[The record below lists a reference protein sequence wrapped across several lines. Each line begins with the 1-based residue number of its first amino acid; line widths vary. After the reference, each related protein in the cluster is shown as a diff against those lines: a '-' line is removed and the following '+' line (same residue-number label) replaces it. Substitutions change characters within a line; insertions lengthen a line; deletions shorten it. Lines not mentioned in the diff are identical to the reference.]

1 MDKNKRIII
10 ILSITILI
18 LSIIGGTLA
27 YWSWRTTDAQKTNI
41 TFTITSDFSCS
52 ADGGG
57 NIEEGDANII
67 PTYLEEKYAENYIK
81 REITVSPKINSGDK
95 TIYMDLWLDIK
106 ELGEGLSL
114 SENFR
119 YMLTTNGTLSELSDN
134 EIIVSGN
141 FNGKVAGDKIHLLNV
156 KDYSATT
163 TEKYYLFIWLASA
176 QVTSETMNQKFK
188 LSLNG
193 SCYDSLN
200 SEVGVEL
207 LTAKANPSTLAYSDA
222 TDEQRAEMWTF
233 SEAATAQTAATTDYR
248 YIGVSPN
255 NYIKFNNEM
264 WRIIGVFDGRI
275 KIIRDESIGNLSW
288 DYKMDVGSAT
298 SSSTQSA
305 RSSKPSKQSA
315 RISGPPSGG
324 SNDWTDSQLMYMLN
338 PGSYKLKTGYSLN
351 NNLIYDNNNKLIYQ
365 LGCFPSYVVSEST
378 SYNCVNNN
386 WELNAKALSQISEVT
401 YYLGNDFSLLSSGN
415 YTSEIL
421 YASERG
427 IDVYKNRPT
436 NWNGLVGLAYA
447 SDYSY
452 TLVSGSGASAQSTR
466 SSSEGSSVYS
476 WMIDNHNT
484 QWTISPYYD
493 ETTDYV
499 FLTSG
504 DIFTDS
510 PSYELEICPVV
521 YLNSNTELAR
531 NGTIDDPYLIAN

>member
-10 ILSITILI
+10 IVSITILI
-18 LSIIGGTLA
+18 LSIVGGTLA

-67 PTYLEEKYAENYIK
+67 PTYLKEEYAENYIK
-81 REITVSPKINSGDK
+81 REITVSPKINSVDK

-119 YMLTTNGTLSELSDN
+119 YMLTTEGLINNITEDK
-134 EIIVSGN
+134 IITMGN
-141 FNGKVAGDKIHLLNV
+141 FNGKKAGDKIQLLNI
-156 KDYSATT
+156 KDYSATV
-163 TEKYYLFIWLASA
+163 TEKYYLFIWLGSE

-193 SCYDSLN
+193 NCYDNLD
-200 SEVGVEL
+200 SEAGVEL
-207 LTAKANPSTLAYSDA
+207 LTTKANPSTLAYSDA

-255 NYIKFNNEM
+255 NYIRFNNEM
-264 WRIIGVFDGRI
+264 WRIIGVFDGKI
-275 KIIRDESIGNLSW
+275 KIIRNESIGNLSW
-288 DYKMDVGSAT
+288 DNKYGVGSET
-298 SSSTQSA
+298 SNGTSTYSTRA
-305 RSSKPSKQSA
+305 MPS
-315 RISGPPSGG
+315 GGG

-351 NNLIYDNNNKLIYQ
+351 NNIIYDNNNKLIYQ
-365 LGCFPSYVVSEST
+365 LGCLPSRITSEST

-415 YTSEIL
+415 ATSEIF

-427 IDVYKNRPT
+427 TDVYKNRPVS
-436 NWNGLVGLAYA
+436 WNGLVGLVYA
-447 SDYSY
+447 SDYLY
-452 TLVSGSGASAQSTR
+452 TIVSDGGGARSAR
-466 SSSEGSSVYS
+466 SSGGNSTYS
-476 WMIDNHNT
+476 WMIDYYDT
-484 QWTISPYYD
+484 QWTLSPYYD

-499 FLTSG
+499 FLFSDALG
-504 DIFTDS
+504 TDV
-510 PSYELEICPVV
+510 PNAELGVRPVV

>member
-1 MDKNKRIII
+1 MDKNKRMITVIIVLAV
-10 ILSITILI
+10 ILTIV
-18 LSIIGGTLA
+18 GGTLA
-27 YWSWRTTDAQKTNI
+27 YWAWSTNTSQKTNI

-81 REITVSPKINSGDK
+81 REITVSPKINSDGK

-106 ELGEGLSL
+106 ELGEGLSI

-119 YMLTTNGTLSELSDN
+119 YMFTTNGTLSELADD

-141 FNGKVAGDKIHLLNV
+141 FNGKVAGDKIQLLNV

-163 TEKYYLFIWLASA
+163 TEKYYLFIWLDST

-207 LTAKANPSTLAYSDA
+207 LTAKANPSTLEYYDA
-222 TDEQRAEMWTF
+222 TNEQRAEMWTF
-233 SEAATAQTAATTDYR
+233 SEEATAQTEATTDYR

-255 NYIKFNNEM
+255 NYIRFNNEM

-275 KIIRDESIGNLSW
+275 KIIRDESIDNLSW

-298 SSSTQSA
+298 SSNTSTQSA
-305 RSSKPSKQSA
+305 RV
-315 RISGPPSGG
+315 SGPSAGG

-365 LGCFPSYVVSEST
+365 LGCLPSYVDSEST

-386 WELNAKALSQISEVT
+386 WELNAKALSQISEAI

-436 NWNGLVGLAYA
+436 NWNGLIGLAYA

-452 TLVSGSGASAQSTR
+452 AIPNDYNMQSAR
-466 SSSEGSSVYS
+466 MSSSSKYS
-476 WMIDNHNT
+476 WLTVGHSS
-484 QWTISPYYD
+484 QWTISPYYN
-493 ETTDYV
+493 ETIDYV
-499 FLTSG
+499 FSTLG
-504 DIFTDS
+504 DIFTDY
-510 PSYELEICPVV
+510 PSYELEIRPVV

>member
-10 ILSITILI
+10 IVSITILI

-67 PTYLEEKYAENYIK
+67 PTYLKEEYAENYIK
-81 REITVSPKINSGDK
+81 REITVSPKINGDGK

-119 YMLTTNGTLSELSDN
+119 YMLTTNGTLSELADN

-141 FNGKVAGDKIHLLNV
+141 FNGKVAGDKIQLLNV

-163 TEKYYLFIWLASA
+163 TEKYYLFIWLGSE

-222 TDEQRAEMWTF
+222 TNEQRAEMWTF

-255 NYIKFNNEM
+255 NYIRFNNEM
-264 WRIIGVFDGRI
+264 WRIIGVFDGKI
-275 KIIRDESIGNLSW
+275 KIIRNESIGHLSW
-288 DYKMDVGSAT
+288 DNKLGVGSET
-298 SSSTQSA
+298 SNGTSTYSTRSILIPSA
-305 RSSKPSKQSA
+305 
-315 RISGPPSGG
+315 GG

-351 NNLIYDNNNKLIYQ
+351 NNIIYDNNNKLIYQ
-365 LGCFPSYVVSEST
+365 LGCLPSRVDSEST

-415 YTSEIL
+415 ATSEIF

-427 IDVYKNRPT
+427 TDVYKNRPVS
-436 NWNGLVGLAYA
+436 WNGLVGLVYA
-447 SDYSY
+447 SDYLY
-452 TLVSGSGASAQSTR
+452 TIVSDGGGARSAR
-466 SSSEGSSVYS
+466 SSGGNSTYS
-476 WMIDNHNT
+476 WMIDYYDT
-484 QWTISPYYD
+484 QWTLSPYYN

-499 FLTSG
+499 FLFS
-504 DIFTDS
+504 DVLDTDL
-510 PSYELEICPVV
+510 PNAELGVRPVV

>member
-10 ILSITILI
+10 IVSITILI
-18 LSIIGGTLA
+18 LSIVGGTLA

-67 PTYLEEKYAENYIK
+67 PTYLKEEYAENYIK
-81 REITVSPKINSGDK
+81 REITVSPKINSNGK

-119 YMLTTNGTLSELSDN
+119 YMLTTNGTLSELADN

-141 FNGKVAGDKIHLLNV
+141 FNGKVAGDKIQLLNIR
-156 KDYSATT
+156 DYSATT
-163 TEKYYLFIWLASA
+163 TEKYYLFIWLDSE

-193 SCYDSLN
+193 NCYDNLD

-222 TDEQRAEMWTF
+222 TNEQRAEMWTF

-248 YIGVSPN
+248 YIGVSPK
-255 NYIKFNNEM
+255 NYIRFNNEM

-298 SSSTQSA
+298 SNGTSTYSTRAIQS
-305 RSSKPSKQSA
+305 
-315 RISGPPSGG
+315 GGG

-351 NNLIYDNNNKLIYQ
+351 NNIIYDNNNKLIYQ
-365 LGCFPSYVVSEST
+365 LGCLPSRITSEST

-386 WELNAKALSQISEVT
+386 WELNAKALSRISEVT

-415 YTSEIL
+415 DTPEIF

-427 IDVYKNRPT
+427 TDVYKNRPVS
-436 NWNGLVGLAYA
+436 WNGLVGLAYV
-447 SDYSY
+447 SDYLY
-452 TLVSGSGASAQSTR
+452 TLVSNSGGNARSAKISGGGSR
-466 SSSEGSSVYS
+466 VYS
-476 WMIDNHNT
+476 WMIDNHDT

-499 FLTSG
+499 FSVYSN
-504 DIFTDS
+504 IFTNY
-510 PSYELEICPVV
+510 PNEGLEIRPVV